1 MNEMPYG
8 LSSERAA
15 LFSPFSSSRK
25 INGSSLMTSTL
36 DDGLLIRGAAARTP
50 VPLAHRFDGGSQAAL
65 VARSGVLVDDLLVG
79 DRIDH
84 AGRLVQCF
92 ERSFFVAAFDCLA
105 DRLDSGA
112 QARALC
118 RVMRVA
124 HGGLTCPVTGLFA
137 IG

>member
-1 MNEMPYG
+1 MNEIPYG

-15 LFSPFSSSRK
+15 CLSPFSSSRK

-36 DDGLLIRGAAARTP
+36 DDGLLMLGASARTP
-50 VPLAHRFDGGSQAAL
+50 APLSHRFDGSSQAAF
-65 VARSGVLVDDLLVG
+65 VAGSGVLVDDLLVG

-84 AGRLVQCF
+84 AGRLIQCF

-112 QARALC
+112 PARALC
-118 RVMRVA
+118 
-124 HGGLTCPVTGLFA
+124 
-137 IG
+137 